1 MKSSNTVCH
10 TFRSIAQF
18 HLCALT
24 YVLNFCW
31 NTDLISIRTIA
42 ATCKVDFSCDETPG
56 GPGSI
61 PRRALKIHY
70 FWNALTG
77 SKHFFHKRSWFFY
90 VGKKLFFVWR
100 NHAKRLNN
108 VKVKWNKKPLR
119 YTLNLC
125 WILTDLL
132 LKCLIFSWSLAS
144 CQKGLYCWHCVWF
157 LLRKYDRIKSLSVRL
172 TQKSKKGNG
181 NETEGQS

>member
-42 ATCKVDFSCDETPG
+42 ATYKVDFSCDETPRA
-56 GPGSI
+56 PGSI
-61 PRRALKIHY
+61 PCRALKIHY

-77 SKHFFHKRSWFFY
+77 SKHFFHKRSWFF
-90 VGKKLFFVWR
+90 
-100 NHAKRLNN
+100 
-108 VKVKWNKKPLR
+108 
-119 YTLNLC
+119 LC
-125 WILTDLL
+125 WQEVVFCMKESRQKVEQCEGKVEQKAFEIHFESLLNSDWSSVEMFDFL
-132 LKCLIFSWSLAS
+132 LKPGFMSKGIVLLTLCVVSPQEVWS
-144 CQKGLYCWHCVWF
+144 
-157 LLRKYDRIKSLSVRL
+157 D
-172 TQKSKKGNG
+172 
-181 NETEGQS
+181 